1 MSFFNVKASWL
12 LKPYIDT
19 QFLLLRLEK
28 LKKIASDRI
37 LDADEAKELNECIA
51 KYSEIQK
58 GVVDV
63 SAKENKDL
71 LERAKSLIQGVQELG
86 WTRQE
91 LARVQAERKAIAEGN
106 AELGRK
112 AERERVRKA
121 YVKSNTDNVGEV
133 IIWARWKK
141 PDDGKYFYQN
151 LQTQKVF
158 WDLDVGTRFIDGE
171 TGKRDTQGGIDG
183 IEERIRDIQG
193 GNVSDGR
200 NPLSMAQSG
209 QFV

>member
-1 MSFFNVKASWL
+1 MAFLINSKYPPL
-12 LKPYIDT
+12 LKSYIDAR
-19 QFLLLRLEK
+19 FLIIRLEK
-28 LKKIASDRI
+28 LKKIASMRI
-37 LDADEAKELNECIA
+37 LDADEAKELSECVKIFA
-51 KYSEIQK
+51 SGRLNGTETVSER
-58 GVVDV
+58 
-63 SAKENKDL
+63 ENKDL
-71 LERAKSLIQGVQELG
+71 SEQAKSLIQAVQGLENS
-86 WTRQE
+86 RQQ
-91 LARVQAERKAIAEGN
+91 LATVQASRKVIAEGH

-141 PDDGKYFYQN
+141 PDDGRYFYQN
-151 LQTQKVF
+151 LQTREVF

-183 IEERIRDIQG
+183 QG
-193 GNVSDGR
+193 GNDSHDNVSDGR
-200 NPLSMAQSG
+200 NPLSRARSG